1 MALKN
6 RNYLTP
12 HDVAEMLMVSPIT
25 VRQLAQK
32 GDLIAQTTP
41 GGHRRFMSHDVE
53 RFAKERGLSLQLPD
67 NNDLRVLIVDDDK
80 QLSGYLGELLNSFP
94 LNIVVDTADDGF
106 SAGRIVQKF
115 LPNIILLDLMMPGLD
130 GFQVCKRLKAD
141 PTTKA
146 IRVIAMTG
154 YPTQENIN
162 RIIARGAEAC
172 LYKPIDK
179 DALLSLLGIN
189 ETKNLI

>member
-12 HDVAEMLMVSPIT
+12 HEVAEMLMVSPIT

-32 GDLIAQTTP
+32 GALTAQTTP

-67 NNDLRVLIVDDDK
+67 DNRLRVLVVDDDK
-80 QLSGYLGELLNSFP
+80 QLSGYLSELLRSLP
-94 LNIVVDTADDGF
+94 LDIVVDTADDRF

-146 IRVIAMTG
+146 IRIIAMTG
-154 YPTQENIN
+154 FPSQENIN

-172 LYKPIDK
+172 LHKPIDK
-179 DALLSLLGIN
+179 DALLSLLGVH
-189 ETKNLI
+189 ETQNLI